1 VEHVRRSG
9 YLFAVMKRPPLLVLL
24 AVLASLAAACGRSE
38 PGTHESPASTPA
50 VSSTSGNSHGR
61 VYERNFVF
69 MTLTKDSTVIVPWL
83 FTTATLP
90 GTEDREVRGYL
101 ARGGVWD
108 PFYHQEWETPPSRAP
123 WRILPHGNLHLLVGN
138 ADAIEGLVFEDGPR
152 KLELDMSNSLITW
165 TGRRGQQFQLLNA
178 AVYLSD
184 QRIPGVALD
193 MSRARESRETQSGDW
208 AFLVSGDSLQMVLEN
223 PTAASPGTNGAYRA
237 WARLDFRDLH
247 WPEVTV
253 NWAEVRAYQPAHQ
266 DVPVS
271 WTLKSDDEDLGGTL
285 HVESAQIQAGE
296 GKGPLLPVDAL
307 FTVSGTVR
315 IQGTAYRVLG
325 LFRHTRS

>member
-1 VEHVRRSG
+1 
-9 YLFAVMKRPPLLVLL
+9 MKRPPLLVL
-24 AVLASLAAACGRSE
+24 AVLASLAAACGRSK
-38 PGTHESPASTPA
+38 PGTNESQASSA
-50 VSSTSGNSHGR
+50 ARSGTSGNSHGR

-69 MTLTKDSTVIVPWL
+69 MTLTKDSAVIVPWL
-83 FTTATLP
+83 FTTAVRP

-101 ARGGVWD
+101 ARGAAWD
-108 PFYHQEWETPPSRAP
+108 PFYHQDWETPPSRAP
-123 WRILPHGNLHLLVGN
+123 WRILPHGNLHILVGD
-138 ADAIEGLVFEDGPR
+138 ADAIEALLFEDGPR
-152 KLELDMSNSLITW
+152 KLELDLSNSLITW
-165 TGRRGQQFQLLNA
+165 TGMRGQQFQLLNA
-178 AVYLSD
+178 TVYLAD
-184 QRIPGVALD
+184 QRIPGIALD
-193 MSRARESRETQSGDW
+193 MSRARASEDARPGDW

-271 WTLKSDDEDLGGTL
+271 WTLKSDDANLGGTL
-285 HVESAQIQAGE
+285 HVVSAQIQAGQ
-296 GKGPLLPVDAL
+296 GTGPLLPVDAL

-315 IQGTAYRVLG
+315 IQGTDYRVLG